1 MTGVRAAGADPRDDG
16 RVTPPPSP
24 TSRPLGGRRLLAL
37 GAVFVAIPVLTVG
50 ALLAALSEDTGPR
63 VAGLLLLVAALVTA
77 GAGGAVALRRG
88 GDPRRLLLAAAGAL
102 LLAALVAFAVVATRP
117 TVFVADL
124 VIIGGVPAMG
134 AVVLALVARLTPDV
148 EE

>member
-1 MTGVRAAGADPRDDG
+1 MCAVT
-16 RVTPPPSP
+16 TPPTP
-24 TSRPLGGRRLLAL
+24 TSPPLGGRRLLAL

-50 ALLAALSEDTGPR
+50 ALLLALSESAGPR
-63 VAGLLLLVAALVTA
+63 VASLLLLLAALGTA
-77 GAGGAVALRRG
+77 GVGAAVALRRVGDARRALLVAAG
-88 GDPRRLLLAAAGAL
+88 GLLLAA
-102 LLAALVAFAVVATRP
+102 VVSIAVVATRP